1 MNPMKN
7 LLVLPLAAATL
18 LLAGCGKKE
27 SSSAP
32 AADQKSDLQKMV
44 GTVQSM
50 AQSVSQSV
58 NKAAANLEQV
68 LPEATKTVTE
78 TVNAVASGDVNTM
91 LEQAKKLVGDQK
103 IKEATELVQKLS
115 AIELTA
121 EQKQLFEENKALIQ
135 KATTADPA
143 GAATGALGN
152 VLGGQK

>member
-1 MNPMKN
+1 MIPMKN

-27 SSSAP
+27 SSPAP
-32 AADQKSDLQKMV
+32 TADEKSDLQKMV

-58 NKAAANLEQV
+58 NKATATLEQV
-68 LPEATKTVTE
+68 LPEATKTVTQ
-78 TVNAVASGDVNTM
+78 TVNAVASGDVNTI

-115 AIELTA
+115 AIELTT
-121 EQKQLFEENKALIQ
+121 EQKQLLEEIKTLIQ
-135 KATTADPA
+135 KATAAGPLGNAPA
-143 GAATGALGN
+143 GL
-152 VLGGQK
+152 K

>member
-1 MNPMKN
+1 MKN
-7 LLVLPLAAATL
+7 LLVPPLAAAVL
-18 LLAGCGKKE
+18 LLGGCGKKE

-121 EQKQLFEENKALIQ
+121 EQKQLFEEIKTLIQ

-152 VLGGQK
+152 VPGGQK